1 MVYTI
6 NGKLRFRSTDAV
18 KQVKDELNNNGNEDK
33 KEKKCA

>member
-18 KQVKDELNNNGNEDK
+18 KQTTNELQDK